1 MICGAVNI
9 AVVKRGSITDRNWR
23 KPSARHDDNY
33 IHRPTAVTYMVAAGR
48 FLVGR
53 ESLLHQFKG
62 NHLAELGKIEVKH
75 MANKATHV
83 TADSGD

>member
-1 MICGAVNI
+1 MRLTEAI
-9 AVVKRGSITDRNWR
+9 
-23 KPSARHDDNY
+23 
-33 IHRPTAVTYMVAAGR
+33 YMVAAGR

>member
-1 MICGAVNI
+1 MLFRADTYRPNI
-9 AVVKRGSITDRNWR
+9 LKMHLQENS
-23 KPSARHDDNY
+23 NY
-33 IHRPTAVTYMVAAGR
+33 THRPTAVIYMVAAGR